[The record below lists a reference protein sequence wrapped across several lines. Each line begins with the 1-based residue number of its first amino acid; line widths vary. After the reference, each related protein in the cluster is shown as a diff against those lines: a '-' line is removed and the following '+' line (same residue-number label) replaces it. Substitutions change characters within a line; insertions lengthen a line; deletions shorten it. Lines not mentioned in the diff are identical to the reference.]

1 MLNGHV
7 SQNPI
12 IYIASGGTNV
22 SKLTFSISSKDVKKA
37 YFFYTT
43 NGSEDMEASNKTKNI
58 DFTTEI
64 VAEAEI
70 ETEIEETFD
79 NSQDITK
86 EFSKEC
92 GVKTFDDTLINMYG
106 ILLLICGLIVAIEKN
121 SR

>member
-1 MLNGHV
+1 MDM
-7 SQNPI
+7 QR
-12 IYIASGGTNV
+12 
-22 SKLTFSISSKDVKKA
+22 KK
-37 YFFYTT
+37 
-43 NGSEDMEASNKTKNI
+43 SKNI

-86 EFSKEC
+86 EFSKES

-106 ILLLICGLIVAIEKN
+106 ILLLICGLIVAIEKKQQIITN
-121 SR
+121 IR